1 MTQVVLILSYII
13 LSSFINFPF
22 AQSAIFNFIIQFIS
36 IAFFIFIVTL
46 SYRTYIRNGYII
58 KEIHIIYIGNIKRIF
73 SLPISEIENVYL
85 KQNSELYFEIVAIRN
100 NGDEFILKKIPN
112 KNPANAELEL
122 IRNYLSLE

>member
-1 MTQVVLILSYII
+1 MTQVVLILSYVI
-13 LSSFINFPF
+13 LSSFIDIPF
-22 AQSAIFNFIIQFIS
+22 AQNAIFNFIFKFIS

-46 SYRTYIRNGYII
+46 SHTTYIRNGYVI
-58 KEIHIIYIGNIKRIF
+58 KGIHIIYIGNIKRIF

-100 NGDEFILKKIPN
+100 NGDEFVLKKLPN

-122 IRNYLSLE
+122 IRNYLSFE